1 MSARFP
7 LILAAL
13 GAVAVAMAARP
24 KAFYELIIS
33 SEPFGPM
40 PAAPQEAEAA
50 PEAVDPKK
58 VEEASNKI
66 KLCAMTETPDGRTA
80 VGLIDNG
87 IDPPAYITL
96 FDGESA
102 NGLELVLSDL
112 EGEFAT
118 FRREGITF
126 TLGLGLGLLE
136 TITPEVIVQQQV
148 KAEEDAAEAAA
159 KAAAAAERE
168 RKKPNSLAEQLIA
181 MQMSLPPDVEAP
193 PLPIPIGED
202 IDFIQEFEPGKERGE
217 PETEKEA
224 LVQAGVAEL
233 KEAVASGESAQSY
246 LRRLVE
252 HRSAEVQRQKR
263 EQAAAREAIEAT
275 LGKGWHSEREQAAV
289 KRQANLELMKKG
301 VVPLEPVE
309 NITAAEQAEIDA
321 ALEAL

>member
-1 MSARFP
+1 MNTRITLLLVALSA
-7 LILAAL
+7 AAV
-13 GAVAVAMAARP
+13 VAAARP
-24 KAFYELIIS
+24 KAYYELIIS

-40 PAAPQEAEAA
+40 AVEVQAEAETSAV
-50 PEAVDPKK
+50 VDPQK
-58 VEEASNKI
+58 VKEESNKI
-66 KLCAMTETPDGRTA
+66 NLCAMTETPDGRTA

-87 IDPPAYITL
+87 VNPPAYLTL

-102 NGLELVLSDL
+102 NGLELLFSDL
-112 EGEFAT
+112 DGEFAT

-126 TLGLGLGLLE
+126 TLGLGLGLVE
-136 TITPEVIVQQQV
+136 TITPERFVQQQRQAQEEIA
-148 KAEEDAAEAAA
+148 KAEAD
-159 KAAAAAERE
+159 AAAAAERE

-193 PLPIPIGED
+193 PLPIPMGDD
-202 IDFIQEFEPGKERGE
+202 IDFTQEFEPGKERGAPE
-217 PETEKEA
+217 SETEA
-224 LVQAGVAEL
+224 IVQAGVAEL

-275 LGKGWHSEREQAAV
+275 LSTGQFSEADAAV
-289 KRQANLELMKKG
+289 IKRQANLELMKKG
-301 VVPLEPVE
+301 VVPLEPVD